1 MRSNI
6 GIISLMVRGGRNM
19 YRTPRSLRAVPV
31 ALILLVG
38 AGTGCA
44 PDPAPGAASGPA
56 AAGVDSGV
64 AAPAAQGPGTAS
76 EQDGPDAIAGAQWTA
91 ADTDVDRPVAGAALL
106 REVRT
111 ARHEGFDRI
120 VLEFGDDEVPGYRV
134 AYIDRP
140 VRQCGSGD
148 AVPLAGA
155 AWLSVVVEPANAHTE
170 AGEPTVRERERAPRL
185 PALLEMKVVCD
196 FEAVVEVVAGVAAP
210 ERYRTFVLTGP
221 SRLVVDIMHPAAP

>member
-1 MRSNI
+1 MN
-6 GIISLMVRGGRNM
+6 N
-19 YRTPRSLRAVPV
+19 YRTPRRLRAVPV

-38 AGTGCA
+38 PGTGCDR
-44 PDPAPGAASGPA
+44 DPTPGAASGPA
-56 AAGVDSGV
+56 AGIDSGV
-64 AAPAAQGPGTAS
+64 AAPAAQGPGAAAQ
-76 EQDGPDAIAGAQWTA
+76 QDGPDAVAGAGWTA
-91 ADTDVDRPVAGAALL
+91 ADTDVERPVAGAALL
-106 REVRT
+106 GDVRT

-120 VLEFGDDEVPGYRV
+120 VLEFADDEVPGYRV

-221 SRLVVDIMHPAAP
+221 SRLVVDIMHPAVP